1 MIMGSSTASFHKFL
15 SLPSHTHTHTHTK
28 NVATRNPLFSNSR
41 PLLLLH
47 QRWRHHRRRRHRLSL
62 AALNAPFCLISDRGP
77 RRNVRLH
84 ASVANPA
91 SSSNP
96 STSKRVVLSSLLTIA
111 LAVGNKVLY
120 KLALVPMKNHPFFFA
135 QFTTFGYV
143 IIYFSILYL
152 RYRSGRV
159 TDEMIALPK
168 APFVAI
174 GALDALGVAA
184 GMAAVAMLPG
194 PAIPLLSQTMLV
206 WQLGFSS
213 LILGK
218 RYRCNQIVGCILVAV
233 GVALAVAS
241 GSDSG
246 QMLSGVEPVWPL
258 LMIASSAFQAG
269 AFIIKEFIFVDAAV
283 HLKEKSLDILVVNSF
298 GSAYQALFVLLF
310 LPFLSNMRGIPF
322 AQLPTYLKDGA
333 GCFLNIGAGAS
344 GCNGAPLLPLLYVAA
359 NLLFN
364 ISLMNVV
371 KISSAV
377 VSSLVVMLSVPIS
390 IYVLSLP
397 LPYLQEGATLSP
409 FFLFGSAILVLGLIL
424 YSIPQPAKD
433 GSKIN

>member
-1 MIMGSSTASFHKFL
+1 MGSSTASFHNFL
-15 SLPSHTHTHTHTK
+15 SLPSHTK
-28 NVATRNPLFSNSR
+28 NGATRNPLFSHSR

-47 QRWRHHRRRRHRLSL
+47 QRWRHHHRLSL
-62 AALNAPFCLISDRGP
+62 ATLNAPFCLTSDRRP
-77 RRNVRLH
+77 ARRNVRLH

-111 LAVGNKVLY
+111 LAVGNKVFY

-143 IIYFSILYL
+143 IIYFSILYI

-159 TDEMIALPK
+159 TDEMLALPK

-241 GSDSG
+241 GSNSG

-269 AFIIKEFIFVDAAV
+269 AFIIKV
-283 HLKEKSLDILVVNSF
+283 
-298 GSAYQALFVLLF
+298 
-310 LPFLSNMRGIPF
+310 
-322 AQLPTYLKDGA
+322 
-333 GCFLNIGAGAS
+333 
-344 GCNGAPLLPLLYVAA
+344 
-359 NLLFN
+359 
-364 ISLMNVV
+364 
-371 KISSAV
+371 
-377 VSSLVVMLSVPIS
+377 
-390 IYVLSLP
+390 
-397 LPYLQEGATLSP
+397 
-409 FFLFGSAILVLGLIL
+409 
-424 YSIPQPAKD
+424 
-433 GSKIN
+433 

>member
-1 MIMGSSTASFHKFL
+1 MSSTSTPSFHNSLL
-15 SLPSHTHTHTHTK
+15 SSSSCSQYTK
-28 NVATRNPLFSNSR
+28 NAGTTCFSVFSYSTSNPT
-41 PLLLLH
+41 PLLQLKSWGH
-47 QRWRHHRRRRHRLSL
+47 DYHPR
-62 AALNAPFCLISDRGP
+62 NAPFWVVSDRKP
-77 RRNVRLH
+77 RRGNVIRLH
-84 ASVANPA
+84 ASVAQTA
-91 SSSNP
+91 SSSNSAVSNS
-96 STSKRVVLSSLLTIA
+96 STTKRVVLSSVMTVA
-111 LAVGNKVLY
+111 LAVANKVLY
-120 KLALVPMKNHPFFFA
+120 KLALVPMKHHPFFFA
-135 QFTTFGYV
+135 QLTTFGYV

-152 RYRSGRV
+152 RYRSGMV

-168 APFVAI
+168 APFVAV
-174 GALDALGVAA
+174 GALDALGVAT

-233 GVALAVAS
+233 GVVLAVAS
-241 GSDSG
+241 GSDSSR
-246 QMLSGVEPVWPL
+246 MLSGVKPVWPL

-344 GCNGAPLLPLLYVAA
+344 GCNGAPLLPLLYVAT

-397 LPYLQEGATLSP
+397 LPYLEAGATLSP

-433 GSKIN
+433 CSKIS